1 MTLKKFWSVEYID
14 NEGEQVV
21 KHVYMTD
28 EESSM
33 LITEFAKQG
42 FSAIAHQLSADVSLK
57 ENATKEITAKA
68 DKTTPQLEGCS
79 LRDDK

>member
-1 MTLKKFWSVEYID
+1 MALKKFWSVEYVD
-14 NEGEQVV
+14 GEGEQVI

-42 FSAIAHQLSADVSLK
+42 FSAVAHQLSAGVSLE
-57 ENATKEITAKA
+57 ENVTKQIIAES
-68 DKTTPQLEGCS
+68 DKDIEFN
-79 LRDDK
+79 K